1 MLQDS
6 ICITAN
12 GRVFTNTGLKI
23 PKFSTETERE
33 KKADTRF
40 DDFNPVFANTMLCAG
55 RVLKIK
61 NNIMTIDE
69 KVEKI
74 NELLELKE
82 VTVQDDYFT
91 DIFNDKN
98 NKEIFRVMSPRGFE
112 KHPEK
117 VDEVID
123 FILQEL
129 TSFENVN

>member
-1 MLQDS
+1 
-6 ICITAN
+6 
-12 GRVFTNTGLKI
+12 
-23 PKFSTETERE
+23 
-33 KKADTRF
+33 
-40 DDFNPVFANTMLCAG
+40 
-55 RVLKIK
+55 
-61 NNIMTIDE
+61 MTIDE

-74 NELLELKE
+74 NEFLELKE

>member
-1 MLQDS
+1 
-6 ICITAN
+6 
-12 GRVFTNTGLKI
+12 
-23 PKFSTETERE
+23 
-33 KKADTRF
+33 
-40 DDFNPVFANTMLCAG
+40 MLCAG

-98 NKEIFRVMSPRGFE
+98 NKEIFRVMSSRGFE

-129 TSFENVN
+129 TSFENVS

>member
-1 MLQDS
+1 M
-6 ICITAN
+6 
-12 GRVFTNTGLKI
+12 
-23 PKFSTETERE
+23 
-33 KKADTRF
+33 TR
-40 DDFNPVFANTMLCAG
+40 
-55 RVLKIK
+55 
-61 NNIMTIDE
+61 DE

-98 NKEIFRVMSPRGFE
+98 DNEIFRVMSARGFE

-117 VDEVID
+117 IDEVID

-129 TSFENVN
+129 TSYENVSQPCT